1 MATKAEE
8 RKALEQIQKIIDSIG
23 GADSYIGK
31 AFEGCAEIA
40 RDNIDNDFW
49 NSMKDQRDVATK
61 KEHEWEEAAAK
72 LKTNW
77 NEALIMAE
85 KAEGMYNIVQGT
97 ADSWCAKY
105 HEAKDCATKNWN
117 AFREQEDKVA
127 ELQQEI
133 IRLKARLFDM
143 MEAQGA

>member
-8 RKALEQIQKIIDSIG
+8 RKALAQIQKIIEG
-23 GADSYIGK
+23 LGTESYIGK

-40 RDNIDNDFW
+40 RDNIDSDFW
-49 NSMKDQRDVATK
+49 NSMKDQRDAAIK

-77 NEALIMAE
+77 NDALIRAE
-85 KAEGMYNIVQGT
+85 KAEGIIVQGT
-97 ADSWCAKY
+97 ADSWYAKY
-105 HEAKDCATKNWN
+105 HEAADMAKENWN
-117 AFREQEDKVA
+117 KFREQEDKV
-127 ELQQEI
+127 ETLQQEI